1 MQPRAAEGRWFL
13 AQTQAR
19 AVRYNSYRRNNSLQ
33 LVWGEGEK
41 KDLSQF
47 NYKFTSF
54 SFLSCHPCPS
64 PSDKMRVKSPAN
76 GNIQY
81 SLVACERDRETQLIT
96 GFFTFTL
103 DNGYL
108 HNNLTLRLLFINKH
122 MCKHRSSWLQL
133 INIYC

>member
-1 MQPRAAEGRWFL
+1 MMQPRAGEGRRFLPKCRPCRLNIIPTEEIIRFGWF
-13 AQTQAR
+13 
-19 AVRYNSYRRNNSLQ
+19 
-33 LVWGEGEK
+33 GEREK
-41 KDLSQF
+41 RTWL

-64 PSDKMRVKSPAN
+64 TLDKMRVKSPAN

-122 MCKHRSSWLQL
+122 MCKHRSSWLRL

>member
-1 MQPRAAEGRWFL
+1 MQPGAGEGRRFLPKRGPSQLYIIPTEEITRFSWF
-13 AQTQAR
+13 
-19 AVRYNSYRRNNSLQ
+19 
-33 LVWGEGEK
+33 GEREK
-41 KDLSQF
+41 KSLSQL

-54 SFLSCHPCPS
+54 FFLSCHPCPS
-64 PSDKMRVKSPAN
+64 PPDKPRVKSPAN

-81 SLVACERDRETQLIT
+81 SLVACERDGDTQLIT

>member
-1 MQPRAAEGRWFL
+1 MMQPGAGSGRGFL
-13 AQTQAR
+13 PKPRPNHIIPIEVTTCF
-19 AVRYNSYRRNNSLQ
+19 SHF
-33 LVWGEGEK
+33 GERGK
-41 KDLSQF
+41 KNLSQL
-47 NYKFTSF
+47 NYKSTSL
-54 SFLSCHPCPS
+54 SFLFCHPCPS
-64 PSDKMRVKSPAN
+64 LPDKMRVKSPAN

-81 SLVACERDRETQLIT
+81 SLVAYERDRETQLIT